1 MYQVPLHIVLLGVAA
16 FFVIIAALVLF
27 LGSRQRQTVVKRI
40 TLRDLSF
47 VWTKDGQHEIHIE
60 KLAPLWR
67 DEKVLANQ
75 ETCPLSF
82 GHKRVTEFYD
92 KQINA
97 PWFRSARLQKEVCSQ
112 ILLLLDKEGDC
123 PSVVNAAGDVEG
135 SWDTNTFNLLSRTT
149 LLNHTL
155 NVAEETVKLLVQ
167 ADAQHIIPDAMIAA
181 LGHDLGKLES
191 VRGYLYS
198 LGEHPLAAGR
208 PLAEIPAF
216 KKLGR
221 KEEIARAIKLH
232 HKMPEGL
239 LGKTL
244 KKADQLARQREL
256 EDAVEQLGKD
266 QKPETP
272 EPAPVTATTSA
283 EEPKSNSVPARP
295 GNDSS
300 AAWQAQADIYGE
312 EAAAPKKKKTAQ
324 PELMDISAWF
334 DAQAFLEA
342 LKPYIN
348 KMFGRRFMA
357 FSMPDGHVYV
367 QVKVMEEVA
376 KKMAE
381 RAGVMEIAT
390 MAPGDQTMRK
400 VLFTIVHHLRA
411 EHDDVIARGLIKDAY
426 FGGYFMVT
434 TKDGKALKGYYT
446 PFHAEAFGSIA
457 EMEKDKPDNLKNFQ
471 SVTPYV
477 KKNNKR

>member
-1 MYQVPLHIVLLGVAA
+1 MYQVPLHIVLLGVAV
-16 FFVIIAALVLF
+16 FLVLIAVLVLI
-27 LGSRQRQTVVKRI
+27 LGSRQRQTVIKKI
-40 TLRDLSF
+40 TLRELSS
-47 VWTKDGQHEIHIE
+47 VWTKNGPCEIHIAN
-60 KLAPLWR
+60 LAPLWR
-67 DEKVLANQ
+67 DEKALADQ
-75 ETCPLSF
+75 EASSLVFS
-82 GHKRVTEFYD
+82 HKRVTEFYD
-92 KQINA
+92 RQINA
-97 PWFRSARLQKEVCSQ
+97 SWFCNAELHKEVCGK

-135 SWDTNTFNLLSRTT
+135 SWDTNTFNLLSQIT

-167 ADAQHIIPDAMIAA
+167 AEAQHIIPDAMIAA

-208 PLAEIPAF
+208 PLAEIPEF

-221 KEEIARAIKLH
+221 KEEITRAIKLH

-244 KKADQLARQREL
+244 KKADQRARQKEL
-256 EDAVEQLGKD
+256 EDAIERLGKD
-266 QKPETP
+266 QKPEKS
-272 EPAPVTATTSA
+272 EAAPITKKAN
-283 EEPKSNSVPARP
+283 EESNSVPARA

-300 AAWQAQADIYGE
+300 AAWQAQADIYGDDAAE
-312 EAAAPKKKKTAQ
+312 TKKEAAT
-324 PELMDISAWF
+324 PELINISAWF

-348 KMFGRRFMA
+348 KMLGRRFMA

-367 QVKVMEEVA
+367 QVKAMEEVA
-376 KKMAE
+376 RKMAE

-390 MAPGDQTMRK
+390 MAQGDATMRK
-400 VLFTIVHHLRA
+400 VLFTIVHHLRV
-411 EHDDVIARGLIKDAY
+411 EHNVIDRGLIKDAY

-434 TKDGKALKGYYT
+434 TRDGKSFKGYYT

-457 EMEKDKPDNLKNFQ
+457 EMEKDKPDRLKKFQ
-471 SVTPYV
+471 SVTAYA
-477 KKNNKR
+477 KKR